1 MQNLLDPAI
10 LFFVF
15 GVIAG
20 WLRSDLE
27 IPAATA
33 KFLSLYLLMALGLKG
48 GFALAASG
56 LNPSV
61 MISLFAA
68 ILMAFIVPALGYLFL
83 KNRVDRFDAA
93 AVAASVEALTKAML
107 AGDRAGMM
115 AVTHERL
122 SYGHS
127 AGRIENRQQFIDP
140 LANKTSIFR
149 SLNVS
154 DQTIDVVGDDAIVR
168 HVLRGESESN
178 GRVNPVN
185 IGILQVWKKQP
196 DGWKLLA
203 RQAFTRPS

>member
-1 MQNLLDPAI
+1 MSMNRRHLAL
-10 LFFVF
+10 
-15 GVIAG
+15 AG
-20 WLRSDLE
+20 
-27 IPAATA
+27 AAA
-33 KFLSLYLLMALGLKG
+33 LSLAAVSPGIAQAQG
-48 GFALAASG
+48 G
-56 LNPSV
+56 
-61 MISLFAA
+61 
-68 ILMAFIVPALGYLFL
+68 
-83 KNRVDRFDAA
+83 DAA
-93 AVAASVEALTKAML
+93 AVAAAVDALTKAML
-107 AGDRAGMM
+107 AGDRAGLM

-140 LANKTSIFR
+140 LANRTSVFR
-149 SLNVS
+149 SITVS

-168 HVLRGESESN
+168 HVLRGESESG

>member
-1 MQNLLDPAI
+1 MSMNRRHL
-10 LFFVF
+10 
-15 GVIAG
+15 
-20 WLRSDLE
+20 
-27 IPAATA
+27 
-33 KFLSLYLLMALGLKG
+33 
-48 GFALAASG
+48 ALAGAAA
-56 LNPSV
+56 LTLAHLTPSTAQAQG
-61 MISLFAA
+61 S
-68 ILMAFIVPALGYLFL
+68 
-83 KNRVDRFDAA
+83 DAA
-93 AVAASVEALTKAML
+93 GVAAAVEALTKAML

-140 LANKTSIFR
+140 LANKTSVFR

-154 DQTIDVVGDDAIVR
+154 DQTIDVVGDAAIVR

-178 GRVNPVN
+178 GRVNPVD

>member
-1 MQNLLDPAI
+1 MSMNRRHL
-10 LFFVF
+10 
-15 GVIAG
+15 
-20 WLRSDLE
+20 
-27 IPAATA
+27 
-33 KFLSLYLLMALGLKG
+33 
-48 GFALAASG
+48 ALAGAAART
-56 LNPSV
+56 LANFTPST
-61 MISLFAA
+61 
-68 ILMAFIVPALGYLFL
+68 ALAQGS
-83 KNRVDRFDAA
+83 DAA
-93 AVAASVEALTKAML
+93 AVAAAVEALTKAML

>member
-1 MQNLLDPAI
+1 MTMN
-10 LFFVF
+10 
-15 GVIAG
+15 
-20 WLRSDLE
+20 RRH
-27 IPAATA
+27 
-33 KFLSLYLLMALGLKG
+33 MALAGA
-48 GFALAASG
+48 ALALSP
-56 LNPSV
+56 L
-61 MISLFAA
+61 AA
-68 ILMAFIVPALGYLFL
+68 LPTQAQGS
-83 KNRVDRFDAA
+83 DAA
-93 AVAASVEALTKAML
+93 AVAAAVEALTKAML
-107 AGDRAGMM
+107 AGDRAGLM

-149 SLNVS
+149 SMNVS

-185 IGILQVWKKQP
+185 IGILQVWKQQA

-203 RQAFTRPS
+203 RQAFTRPN

>member
-1 MQNLLDPAI
+1 MSMKRRHL
-10 LFFVF
+10 
-15 GVIAG
+15 
-20 WLRSDLE
+20 
-27 IPAATA
+27 
-33 KFLSLYLLMALGLKG
+33 
-48 GFALAASG
+48 ALAG
-56 LNPSV
+56 
-61 MISLFAA
+61 AA
-68 ILMAFIVPALGYLFL
+68 ALVAGQTITSAAHAQGS
-83 KNRVDRFDAA
+83 DAA
-93 AVAASVEALTKAML
+93 AVAAAVEALTKAML
-107 AGDRAGMM
+107 AGDRAGLM

-140 LANKTSIFR
+140 LVNKTSVFR
-149 SLNVS
+149 SITVS

-168 HVLRGESESN
+168 HVLRGESESG

>member
-1 MQNLLDPAI
+1 MSMKRRHLAL
-10 LFFVF
+10 
-15 GVIAG
+15 AG
-20 WLRSDLE
+20 
-27 IPAATA
+27 AA
-33 KFLSLYLLMALGLKG
+33 
-48 GFALAASG
+48 ALAAAQTMP
-56 LNPSV
+56 L
-61 MISLFAA
+61 AA
-68 ILMAFIVPALGYLFL
+68 QAQGG
-83 KNRVDRFDAA
+83 DAA
-93 AVAASVEALTKAML
+93 AVAAAVDALTKAML
-107 AGDRAGMM
+107 AGDRAGLM

-185 IGILQVWKKQP
+185 IGILQMWKRQP

-203 RQAFTRPS
+203 RQAFVRPS

>member
-1 MQNLLDPAI
+1 MSMKRRHLAL
-10 LFFVF
+10 
-15 GVIAG
+15 AG
-20 WLRSDLE
+20 
-27 IPAATA
+27 AA
-33 KFLSLYLLMALGLKG
+33 
-48 GFALAASG
+48 ALAAVQTMP
-56 LNPSV
+56 L
-61 MISLFAA
+61 AA
-68 ILMAFIVPALGYLFL
+68 QAQGS
-83 KNRVDRFDAA
+83 DAA
-93 AVAASVEALTKAML
+93 AVAASVDALTKAML
-107 AGDRAGMM
+107 AGDRAGLM

-140 LANKTSIFR
+140 LVNKTSVFR
-149 SLNVS
+149 SITVS

-168 HVLRGESESN
+168 HVLRGESESG

>member
-1 MQNLLDPAI
+1 MSMKRRHLAL
-10 LFFVF
+10 
-15 GVIAG
+15 AG
-20 WLRSDLE
+20 
-27 IPAATA
+27 AA
-33 KFLSLYLLMALGLKG
+33 
-48 GFALAASG
+48 ALAAAQFT
-56 LNPSV
+56 P
-61 MISLFAA
+61 AA
-68 ILMAFIVPALGYLFL
+68 AQAQGS
-83 KNRVDRFDAA
+83 DAA
-93 AVAASVEALTKAML
+93 AVAAAVEALTKAML

-149 SLNVS
+149 SINVS

-168 HVLRGESESN
+168 HVLRGESESG

-185 IGILQVWKKQP
+185 IGILQVWKKQA

-203 RQAFTRPS
+203 RQAFVRPS

>member
-1 MQNLLDPAI
+1 MD
-10 LFFVF
+10 
-15 GVIAG
+15 
-20 WLRSDLE
+20 
-27 IPAATA
+27 
-33 KFLSLYLLMALGLKG
+33 
-48 GFALAASG
+48 
-56 LNPSV
+56 
-61 MISLFAA
+61 
-68 ILMAFIVPALGYLFL
+68 
-83 KNRVDRFDAA
+83 
-93 AVAASVEALTKAML
+93 ALTKAML
-107 AGDRAGMM
+107 AGDRAGLM

-140 LANKTSIFR
+140 LVNKTSVFR
-149 SLNVS
+149 SITVS

-168 HVLRGESESN
+168 HVLRGESESG

>member
-1 MQNLLDPAI
+1 MSMNRRHI
-10 LFFVF
+10 
-15 GVIAG
+15 
-20 WLRSDLE
+20 
-27 IPAATA
+27 
-33 KFLSLYLLMALGLKG
+33 
-48 GFALAASG
+48 ALAG
-56 LNPSV
+56 
-61 MISLFAA
+61 AA
-68 ILMAFIVPALGYLFL
+68 LALSPLVALPAQAQGG
-83 KNRVDRFDAA
+83 DAA
-93 AVAASVEALTKAML
+93 AVAAAVEALTKAML
-107 AGDRAGMM
+107 AGDRAGLM

-140 LANKTSIFR
+140 LANKTSMFR
-149 SLNVS
+149 SMNIS

-203 RQAFTRPS
+203 RQAFTRPN

>member
-1 MQNLLDPAI
+1 MSMNRRHL
-10 LFFVF
+10 
-15 GVIAG
+15 
-20 WLRSDLE
+20 
-27 IPAATA
+27 
-33 KFLSLYLLMALGLKG
+33 
-48 GFALAASG
+48 ALAGAAA
-56 LNPSV
+56 LTLAQLTPS
-61 MISLFAA
+61 
-68 ILMAFIVPALGYLFL
+68 PALAQGS
-83 KNRVDRFDAA
+83 DAA
-93 AVAASVEALTKAML
+93 GVAAAVEALTKAML

-149 SLNVS
+149 SMNVS

-185 IGILQVWKKQP
+185 IGILQVWKKQA